1 VINKTSINA
10 LETFNYIYA
19 ESKEILKRDAKEG
32 KRISFGPIIWQI
44 KE

>member
-1 VINKTSINA
+1 VINKTSTNA

-19 ESKEILKRDAKEG
+19 ESKEVLKRDEKEG
-32 KRISFGPIIWQI
+32 KRISFGLIVWQM